1 MAPLCQNVFI
11 RFLCL
16 IDCLIPKMLAYLD
29 LVLQTK
35 TDFYFY
41 FLFFLLL
48 FSSFFFWYPTKIFY
62 KKKLLCFYYVLTS
75 SGIPKSVRFLSRG
88 MVFIMKMHP
97 ASSYPNLQLVVMT
110 HCMTDAWTH
119 GSSDLSLPSLKL
131 DHIIIFKSSGVSNT
145 FTNLIETQRLI
156 WLHKRRTENQCIPL
170 LGCTVN
176 RDCEILIMKSIIKC
190 KDICKEGLGRF
201 LVLPVRSSV
210 EAYSGLI
217 L

>member
-1 MAPLCQNVFI
+1 
-11 RFLCL
+11 
-16 IDCLIPKMLAYLD
+16 MLAYLD
-29 LVLQTK
+29 LVLQTEQGVRK
-35 TDFYFY
+35 TDF
-41 FLFFLLL
+41 
-48 FSSFFFWYPTKIFY
+48 FFFWYPTKILY
-62 KKKLLCFYYVLTS
+62 KKSCCASILSLHLVAFQSQVK
-75 SGIPKSVRFLSRG
+75 FLSRG

-119 GSSDLSLPSLKL
+119 GSSDLSLPCLKL

-145 FTNLIETQRLI
+145 FTNLIETQHLI
-156 WLHKRRTENQCIPL
+156 VLHKRRTENQCIPL

-176 RDCEILIMKSIIKC
+176 RDCEIVILKSIIKC
-190 KDICKEGLGRF
+190 KDICKVGLGRF

-210 EAYSGLI
+210 EAYTGLI